1 MSNKNHNS
9 SYISLV
15 LLGVVACVGSN
26 SLLLSP
32 ILTDVSEGLETTAAT
47 TARAIAGY
55 GGATAL
61 SALVLAPMIDRFGSR
76 KMLLRGLAAL
86 TAGVGLSVAAG
97 DWIMLT
103 LAQAL
108 AGLGAGVVLPA
119 TYAMATKT
127 APRGQE
133 ARLLGRVLT
142 GWSISMVLGVPAAA
156 LIADLLGWRACFV
169 VLGLISLASLAGLL
183 RVPEDAGDQDSE
195 TATYL
200 RRLRTHFTW
209 RIGLLLVVCFAY
221 MIAFYGVYPFIGDHV
236 RRSLGASTSFAGF
249 YALSYGLG
257 FGAASLAD
265 GLLDRFQPAKL
276 FPVALLAIGVS
287 YAALAQSTG
296 DAELMLG
303 VCLLWGFL
311 NHFGLNI
318 LVLLLSSAA
327 GTARGAILG
336 INSAVTYLGVLCGA
350 ALFGPLYE
358 SAGLETIALLAA
370 GALVVAA
377 TLAWGLRVRQTALE
391 QS

>member
-1 MSNKNHNS
+1 MSNRNHDS

-15 LLGVVACVGSN
+15 LLGIVACVGSN

-32 ILTDVSEGLETTAAT
+32 ILTDVSESLQTTAAT

-76 KMLLRGLAAL
+76 KMLLRGLTAL
-86 TAGVGLSVAAG
+86 TAGVGFSAAAD
-97 DWIMLT
+97 DWFMLT

-119 TYAMATKT
+119 TYALATKS
-127 APRGQE
+127 APKGQE

-156 LIADLLGWRACFV
+156 LIADLLGWRACFIA
-169 VLGLISLASLAGLL
+169 LSLISLASLAGLL
-183 RVPEDAGDQDSE
+183 RVPEDTPDKTNVEGP
-195 TATYL
+195 YL
-200 RRLRTHFTW
+200 RRLRKHFTW
-209 RIGLLLVVCFAY
+209 RVALLLIICFAY

-236 RRSLGASTSFAGF
+236 RRNLGASTSFAGLF
-249 YALSYGLG
+249 ALAYGLG

-276 FPVALLAIGVS
+276 FPVALLAIGAS
-287 YAALAQSTG
+287 YAALAPSTG
-296 DAELMLG
+296 DAGLMLG
-303 VCLLWGFL
+303 ICLLWGFL

-327 GTARGAILG
+327 GAARGAILG

-358 SAGLETIALLAA
+358 GAGLEIIALAAA
-370 GALVVAA
+370 GALLIAA
-377 TLAWGLRVRQTALE
+377 LLASSLWLREASLE